1 MKDPIGSTPQARS
14 GRTRVSRGAPVTA
27 IDHTAG
33 TDDHGPFW
41 ADREIGGRRVTVLI
55 GCTCG
60 WRVDPAVA
68 DPDDALVMHVAA
80 ARIAHRGMSADDRVG
95 GAP

>member
-27 IDHTAG
+27 TDHTAG
-33 TDDHGPFW
+33 TDDHEPFW
-41 ADREIGGRRVTVLI
+41 ADQEIGGRRAMVLI

-68 DPDDALVMHVAA
+68 DPDDALVMHAAA
-80 ARIAHRGMSADDRVG
+80 ARINPCGTKADLR
-95 GAP
+95 